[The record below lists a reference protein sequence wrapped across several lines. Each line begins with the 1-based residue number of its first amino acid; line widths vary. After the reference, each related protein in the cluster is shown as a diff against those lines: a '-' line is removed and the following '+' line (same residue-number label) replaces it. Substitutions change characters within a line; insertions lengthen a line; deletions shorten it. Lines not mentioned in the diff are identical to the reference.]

1 MFILEAAYEL
11 YKQNWIDSHTT
22 PQIRL
27 NAARDYQIYKME
39 ELENNN
45 DDDIMSFED
54 WIFEQGYEGG
64 ILYVSFDEFI
74 DNEFD
79 DEEYMSEL
87 LGVCLYAEYLLTIRH
102 AEKEVK

>member
-1 MFILEAAYEL
+1 M
-11 YKQNWIDSHTT
+11 
-22 PQIRL
+22 RL

-74 DNEFD
+74 DNEFND
-79 DEEYMSEL
+79 KEYMREL
-87 LGVCLYAEYLLTIRH
+87 LGVSLYSEYLLTTKNVD
-102 AEKEVK
+102 KEVK